1 MIVRFLWGFWGSTL
15 ADILPRAKLV
25 CPVYIELLGLRV
37 GAPFRQQL
45 SAWEDNHPS
54 STLSQQPVFL

>member
-15 ADILPRAKLV
+15 TDIPPRAKLV

-37 GAPFRQQL
+37 GAPFHQQL
-45 SAWEDNHPS
+45 PAWEDSHPS
-54 STLSQQPVFL
+54 STPSQQPVLL